1 MSKLVSLPLLAIY
14 LAALYVPLPLV
25 SLVWGALGGAAGV
38 VGMQLFYRALS
49 AGAMTVVAPITAVT
63 SAAIPVVVGL
73 AAGDHTEGL
82 RLLGVGCALA
92 AIGLVSAAPRPPG
105 QQLIVTPRLVAA
117 ALGAGIS
124 FALFFILIAAAG
136 DAAGGY
142 AGLWPIAASQL
153 SALVVGGV
161 LLALTRPGGWPRAG
175 ALSWTFVAG
184 PFDMTANALYLL
196 ATRHGQLSLVAP
208 LAALYPVTTVLLAL
222 IVDHERLRG
231 IQIAGLALAA
241 VGMVLVST

>member
-1 MSKLVSLPLLAIY
+1 
-14 LAALYVPLPLV
+14 
-25 SLVWGALGGAAGV
+25 
-38 VGMQLFYRALS
+38 
-49 AGAMTVVAPITAVT
+49 MTVVAPITAVT

-73 AAGDHTEGL
+73 AAGERTEDL
-82 RLLGVGCALA
+82 RLLGVSCALV
-92 AIGLVSAAPRPPG
+92 AIGLVSVAPRPPG
-105 QQLIVTPRLVAA
+105 QQLVVTRSLVAA
-117 ALGAGIS
+117 ALGAGAS

-136 DAAGGY
+136 DAVGN

-161 LLALTRPGGWPRAG
+161 LLASTRPGGWPRTG
-175 ALSWTFVAG
+175 ALRWTLIAG
-184 PFDMTANALYLL
+184 LFDMTANALYLL

-231 IQIAGLALAA
+231 IQVAGLALAG
-241 VGMVLVST
+241 VGLVLVST